1 MAPDL
6 QHPTDPLTPDEIDGE
21 TRRLRLRLATAR
33 RRVEHT
39 APADDAETEHI
50 ARCAS
55 DLDHADSQL
64 DLVEATVATDPSAA
78 TGALLSAMGTIDRVI
93 EHLPTSPTD
102 HQLLAQRQPH
112 SPEIRLGALVT
123 ESRPGE
129 SRAEAVLYA
138 LFRGVGWV
146 LGGVLSRGIGG
157 GGRY

>member
-1 MAPDL
+1 MSTTGDTTAVRTAAGSS
-6 QHPTDPLTPDEIDGE
+6 QA
-21 TRRLRLRLATAR
+21 TRRSQAAPAAAR
-33 RRVEHT
+33 PAPRAGRRVKLMVSRVDPFSVMKVGFLVSV
-39 APADDAETEHI
+39 AMGI
-50 ARCAS
+50 AM
-55 DLDHADSQL
+55 
-64 DLVEATVATDPSAA
+64 VVM
-78 TGALLSAMGTIDRVI
+78 TGVMWALLSAMGTIDRVI